1 MKKDPS
7 SSAPPPFPPTAV
19 EKSKRRRRRN
29 LHLNYFFGQMT
40 LSSSS
45 SFPYDSSLFPLLP
58 REFVGLGWAWGR
70 GRKLFFSFFA
80 LTCGEPSLSSFS
92 NPSISLF
99 CFFHPPSSF
108 LEGPLWVGIM
118 HSLPTN
124 ARENPKSTT
133 Q

>member
-45 SFPYDSSLFPLLP
+45 SFPYDSSLFPFFLGSLS
-58 REFVGLGWAWGR
+58 VLGWAWGR
-70 GRKLFFSFFA
+70 GRKLFFFLSLRSRVGNPLYPPF
-80 LTCGEPSLSSFS
+80 LTPQF
-92 NPSISLF
+92 P
-99 CFFHPPSSF
+99 CFVFHPSSSF